1 MVNPD
6 LGWVIQVNSQ
16 SYPKTNHFTA
26 HCTFLRRYLSPKD
39 DLVMQ
44 QESWFILLLCHWLRH
59 TSSYNVSG
67 SCAAT
72 SPPRVLPSYFVSG
85 RSGSANNKWLR
96 RRPAA
101 NTAFFFFHSSSIMCL
116 KCGLQACRALA
127 SQRPRRQQRSVQATK
142 ERAHTSGRSKEEPCR
157 HRPSCSCRLLRPV
170 PGEWRGDIVKAN
182 LRLSW
187 SFSLTTRCSYV
198 ISSSIY
204 GMCVP
209 VSSET
214 LTYRTH
220 TYSRLSSGM
229 RYENEEIKPLTV
241 FEV

>member
-101 NTAFFFFHSSSIMCL
+101 NTAFFFFFIL
-116 KCGLQACRALA
+116 RASCVYSA
-127 SQRPRRQQRSVQATK
+127 GYRHAERS
-142 ERAHTSGRSKEEPCR
+142 
-157 HRPSCSCRLLRPV
+157 PV
-170 PGEWRGDIVKAN
+170 NARGDNSGVCK
-182 LRLSW
+182 RQKS
-187 SFSLTTRCSYV
+187 
-198 ISSSIY
+198 
-204 GMCVP
+204 VP
-209 VSSET
+209 I
-214 LTYRTH
+214 R
-220 TYSRLSSGM
+220 
-229 RYENEEIKPLTV
+229 
-241 FEV
+241 